1 MKMCGKTERFL
12 GLLGLAKR
20 AGKVVWGK
28 DRLKKAIRSRRLRL
42 LLLSSDIGETV
53 ERDLIYK
60 AGRRKIYC
68 VRLCG
73 VTKEDLGQALGSPGG
88 ISAVGITDRKLAEK
102 IMNVLPRGDEIGA

>member
-1 MKMCGKTERFL
+1 MKMCGKTGKFF
-12 GLLGLAKR
+12 GFLGLAKR
-20 AGKVVWGK
+20 AGEIVWGK
-28 DRLKKAIRSRRLRL
+28 ERLKKAIRSKRLRL
-42 LLLSSDIGETV
+42 LLLSSDIGESV

-60 AGRRKIYC
+60 AGKGKIRC

-88 ISAVGITDRKLAEK
+88 ISAVGITNRKLAEK